1 VSRVPRMRLDQ
12 LLVDRGLV
20 ESRNIARGL
29 ILAGHVRVGQVTIDK
44 AGSQVPVDAELSL
57 KERPRYVSRA
67 GEKLAHGLAVF
78 SLDVGGKRALDVG
91 ASTGGFVDCLLQ
103 HGAAEVIAVDVGY
116 GQLDARLRGD
126 SRVHVLERTN
136 ARYLLPTDVPFLA
149 DLLTADV
156 SFISLD
162 KILPAAA
169 SCMQPEFVGVLLVK
183 PQFEAGPASVGKGG
197 IVRDP
202 LVHLRVLE
210 HVIDRV
216 TAVPGVRVRGL
227 SDSGLPGVGGNREFL
242 LWIERGG
249 VEGPSPDTLMEF
261 VRSVVF
267 QGSGGARE

>member
-1 VSRVPRMRLDQ
+1 MRLDQ
-12 LLVDRGLV
+12 LLVDRGLA
-20 ESRNIARGL
+20 ESGNIARGL
-29 ILAGHVRVGQVTIDK
+29 ILAGHVRVGQVTTDK

-67 GEKLAHGLAVF
+67 GQKLAHGLAVF
-78 SLDVGGKRALDVG
+78 GLDVRGGRALDVG

-126 SRVHVLERTN
+126 PRVHVRERMN
-136 ARYLLPTDVPFLA
+136 ARYLTPADVPFLSNF
-149 DLLTADV
+149 LTADV

-169 SCMQPEFVGVLLVK
+169 GCMEPEFVGVLLVK
-183 PQFEAGPASVGKGG
+183 PQFEAGPQSVGKGG

-202 LVHLRVLE
+202 LVHQRVLA
-210 HVIDRV
+210 HAVAQV
-216 TAVPGVRVRGL
+216 TVVPGVRVRGL
-227 SDSGLPGVGGNREFL
+227 ADSGLPGVGGNREFL

-249 VEGPSPDTLMEF
+249 GEGPSPDTLKEL
-261 VRSVVF
+261 VDAVVF
-267 QGSGGARE
+267 QGSG